1 MSARL
6 RKFGAGLASFTLA
19 AAGASIFTASPAVA
33 AVPCGPSAPDKD
45 TRIAQTVN
53 RVPSVPLGVWMRTG
67 PGLNCSGIVQ
77 VPWGAWVDLNCFR
90 RGDSVNGVTTWSA
103 VRFAQYFGWI
113 SDYHL
118 SGQGSS
124 FNCD

>member
-1 MSARL
+1 MGTRL
-6 RKFGAGLASFTLA
+6 RKFGAGLAAFMLA
-19 AAGASIFTASPAVA
+19 TTGASIFTASPAVA

-53 RVPSVPLGVWMRTG
+53 KDPRFPLGVQMRTG
-67 PGLNCSGIVQ
+67 PGLNCDPIVR
-77 VPWGAWVDLNCFR
+77 VPWEAWVDLNCFR

-103 VRFAQYFGWI
+103 VRFAQHFGWI

-118 SGQGSS
+118 SGQGSN
-124 FNCD
+124 FNCG